1 LAHEAVSLLPRCA
14 RLDGPTPIGENPA
27 ELLASAQLLLR
38 RICVVV
44 HRPGFLVKLYDTAK
58 IKTLPN
64 VQTQAWLGKLLYL
77 TALPPWLTA
86 CR

>member
-1 LAHEAVSLLPRCA
+1 LAHEAASLLPRCA
-14 RLDGPTPIGENPA
+14 RLAGPIPIGENPA
-27 ELLASAQLLLR
+27 ELLACAELLLR
-38 RICVVV
+38 QICVVV
-44 HRPGFLVKLYDTAK
+44 HRPGQKPYDTAK
-58 IKTLPN
+58 NKTLPN